1 MLEDEK
7 QSQNLECVCTDKLHV
22 CVIPTGWVW
31 ESLLLLLFCLS
42 QLQKKTLFRMTNI
55 ARFCESHLR
64 ELLRESELQT
74 SIARQFFTSCANQN
88 KLVSGILG
96 AGGQKIH
103 QLRKTS

>member
-7 QSQNLECVCTDKLHV
+7 QSQNLQCVCTDKLHV

-31 ESLLLLLFCLS
+31 ESLLLP
-42 QLQKKTLFRMTNI
+42 QPAAKKTLFRMTNI

-74 SIARQFFTSCANQN
+74 AIARQFFTSCANQN

>member
-7 QSQNLECVCTDKLHV
+7 QSQNLQCVCTDKLHV
-22 CVIPTGWVW
+22 CVILTGWVW
-31 ESLLLLLFCLS
+31 ESLLLP
-42 QLQKKTLFRMTNI
+42 QPAAKKPLFRMTNI

-74 SIARQFFTSCANQN
+74 AIARQFFTSCANQN